1 MNIYEKYPDLT
12 DGTVI
17 IRKMSDSDA
26 DALAQFTSNAE
37 VYRTLPTF
45 LYELKYE
52 DKHKVIALADEELFD
67 TGEGILM
74 GIYLTE
80 DPGHLVGIAE
90 IYNYEKNKAKASI
103 GYRLDS
109 PVWGRGIATR
119 AVALLKEYL
128 IGDAGLRTITAHVLK
143 DNAGSKK
150 TLLKNGFVCKYPDLL
165 EDWGFG
171 ELMLTDKFSFKRD
184 WMEGGADKLSDTEVE
199 QFVMAYEAEQDRI
212 RAILPEGYT
221 SLRPV
226 LRINSEIRNESVLY
240 LEFNTPVEADGRRG
254 WLNIANWKS
263 TNDGISYE
271 RSGGTVRITA
281 PFLTLT
287 YTGTG
292 VTGGCPAE
300 KDNQGCY
307 YLGGDIE
314 FRPAEVIDQPREFC
328 DCEFRW
334 SFHEGDAGGKS
345 QGRTIPAYCEPAA
358 KKYEKTALSAENAAA
373 IPCRQVLGAYIVR
386 FVRVTG

>member
-254 WLNIANWKS
+254 WLNIAKC
-263 TNDGISYE
+263 
-271 RSGGTVRITA
+271 RS
-281 PFLTLT
+281 
-287 YTGTG
+287 
-292 VTGGCPAE
+292 
-300 KDNQGCY
+300 
-307 YLGGDIE
+307 
-314 FRPAEVIDQPREFC
+314 
-328 DCEFRW
+328 RW
-334 SFHEGDAGGKS
+334 
-345 QGRTIPAYCEPAA
+345 
-358 KKYEKTALSAENAAA
+358 
-373 IPCRQVLGAYIVR
+373 
-386 FVRVTG
+386 